1 MQQILPVMVDTSV
14 WIALFRGEPRA
25 EVGRLKGL
33 LANNITLLI
42 GDLILTEILQ
52 GLRFARELQQVE
64 NAFRDYPV
72 MTLVGENNARLGASY
87 YRQLRQQGITVR
99 KTIDCLIATWC
110 IANRTALLHADKDFK
125 PFVHFGLIEA

>member
-1 MQQILPVMVDTSV
+1 MVDTSV
-14 WIALFRGEPRA
+14 WISLFRGEASA

-52 GLRFARELQQVE
+52 GVRFTSELQQVE
-64 NAFRDYPV
+64 NVFRDYPV
-72 MTLVGENNARLGASY
+72 MPLVGTSNARLSASY

-110 IANRTALLHADKDFK
+110 IANRTPLLHADKDFK
-125 PFVHFGLIEA
+125 PFVRFGLVEA